1 MRGKDPG
8 PSRSG
13 GRSRGLERKTT
24 AMARETSLEPPST
37 TPPLATGDAG
47 LPAVIPAPL
56 PPPLRRRSLWR
67 RIALVAVVVAA
78 GAAGA
83 IYWFTHNGP
92 ALPTGI
98 AWSNGRLEADEIDI
112 DTKFPGRIAAMLAD
126 EGDMVHAGQVVARM
140 DTRDLEA
147 SLQQAEAQIAQA
159 EHSIAAARA
168 ELEQATSQVKLMAQE
183 LQRARTLLPKG
194 FETQQVVD
202 QRQSQFDVARA
213 TVTAAQARIDAA
225 IAARDAATHNA
236 ELIRVNIADST
247 LVAPKGGPIQ
257 YRLANVGEV
266 LGAGGRVFTM
276 LDMSYVYMDIFLPTS
291 EAGRIKLG
299 VDARIVLDALPNAP
313 VPAKVVF
320 VASQNQFTP
329 KMVETK
335 AERDRLMF
343 RVRVRIDP
351 GLAQAQAAEIRA
363 GLPGLAY
370 ILLDPNVA
378 WPAALQ
384 PPAP

>member
-1 MRGKDPG
+1 MG
-8 PSRSG
+8 
-13 GRSRGLERKTT
+13 
-24 AMARETSLEPPST
+24 AMARETSPERLDIAPSPP
-37 TPPLATGDAG
+37 TGGAG
-47 LPAVIPAPL
+47 LPAVIPES
-56 PPPLRRRSLWR
+56 PPPRGARWR
-67 RIALVAVVVAA
+67 RILLAAIVIAV
-78 GAAGA
+78 GAAGGT
-83 IYWFTHNGP
+83 YWFTHNGP
-92 ALPTGI
+92 ALPSGI

-112 DTKFPGRIAAMLAD
+112 DTKFAGRIAAILAD

-147 SLQQAEAQIAQA
+147 SLHQAEAQIAQA

-183 LQRARTLLPKG
+183 LQRARSLLPKG

-247 LVAPKGGPIQ
+247 LVAPKDGPIQ

-266 LGAGGRVFTM
+266 LSAGGRVFTM

-299 VDARIVLDALPNAP
+299 ADARIVLDALPNAP

-351 GLAQAQAAEIRA
+351 GLARAQASQIRA

-370 ILLDPNVA
+370 ILLDSNVA

-384 PPAP
+384 PPAAG